1 MFIFT
6 YSYNIESLNRYQI
19 SLKSYAADTCTP
31 IKVKGKEFSELSRF
45 RILPEQN
52 YKFNQEYLNL
62 GEIASTE
69 TQNSLQLRVQSE
81 FEQNIAALELKKNQN
96 VRLEDAVQFYHE
108 PTKRYM
114 CIFEE
119 ESKFV
124 LGLSKYP
131 SKFTHFKLEPA
142 FLESNKRANQIF
154 LVWEGQVKLFLKFQS
169 GTCIFSTA
177 DPEPLQIKKLATPM
191 GSEKNRVQE
200 DLKYVYMKVGE
211 DPTFLYPCFEDSF
224 SQTKIDYYGLKE
236 FTGFTALDINLVW
249 RWELTEEGF
258 TTFTHIS
265 SGAKLWFDPENKQFT
280 QKYEEDSKEEGVNKD
295 PNLIGAMSS
304 VLKSTEQNQAFR
316 VVPTYSEL
324 SIEETLTAGT
334 SFYLWLDKGSEDENS
349 EYLVINKSDSDTSNS
364 KERSDDT
371 KICLG
376 ANTNSDKWI
385 FTLVKLNPK
394 WKEEV
399 DYALSISAYANQF
412 YTSTAGEDSKENNFA
427 KESRSKSK
435 ETLKLFKN
443 IKKYIFNQ
451 LEDYKLADYQKGEL
465 VKSR

>member
-249 RWELTEEGF
+249 R
-258 TTFTHIS
+258 
-265 SGAKLWFDPENKQFT
+265 
-280 QKYEEDSKEEGVNKD
+280 
-295 PNLIGAMSS
+295 
-304 VLKSTEQNQAFR
+304 
-316 VVPTYSEL
+316 
-324 SIEETLTAGT
+324 
-334 SFYLWLDKGSEDENS
+334 
-349 EYLVINKSDSDTSNS
+349 
-364 KERSDDT
+364 
-371 KICLG
+371 
-376 ANTNSDKWI
+376 
-385 FTLVKLNPK
+385 
-394 WKEEV
+394 
-399 DYALSISAYANQF
+399 
-412 YTSTAGEDSKENNFA
+412 
-427 KESRSKSK
+427 
-435 ETLKLFKN
+435 
-443 IKKYIFNQ
+443 
-451 LEDYKLADYQKGEL
+451 
-465 VKSR
+465 